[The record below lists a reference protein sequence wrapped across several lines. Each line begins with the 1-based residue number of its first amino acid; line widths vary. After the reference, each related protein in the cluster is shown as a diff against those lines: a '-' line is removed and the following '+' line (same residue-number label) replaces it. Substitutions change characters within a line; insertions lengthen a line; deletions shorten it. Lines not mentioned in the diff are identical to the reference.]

1 MFGVN
6 FSDDKMITAMD
17 AMTAVAKQLPEDGIT
32 FREFVTRAARLH
44 GDSDEVI
51 EETIRLAELDGYRAD
66 DIVKIGSAG
75 TRLN

>member
-1 MFGVN
+1 
-6 FSDDKMITAMD
+6 MISALD

-32 FREFVTRAARLH
+32 FREFVTRAARLR

-51 EETIRLAELDGYRAD
+51 EETIRLGELDGYQAD
-66 DIVKIGSAG
+66 DIVKIGTAG

>member
-1 MFGVN
+1 
-6 FSDDKMITAMD
+6 MITAMD

-32 FREFVTRAARLH
+32 FREFVTRAARLR

-51 EETIRLAELDGYRAD
+51 EATIRLAEQDGYQAD

>member
-1 MFGVN
+1 
-6 FSDDKMITAMD
+6 MITVMD

-32 FREFVTRAARLH
+32 FREFVTRAARLV
-44 GDSDEVI
+44 GESDETI
-51 EETIRLAELDGYRAD
+51 EETIRLGELDGYQAD